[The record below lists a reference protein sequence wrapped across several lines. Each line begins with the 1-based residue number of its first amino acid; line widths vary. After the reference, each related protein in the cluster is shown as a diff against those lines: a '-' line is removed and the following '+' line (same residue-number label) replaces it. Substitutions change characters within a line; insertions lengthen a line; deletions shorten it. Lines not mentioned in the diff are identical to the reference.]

1 VARRI
6 NLSQIGGYAEE
17 KMEKLLREVV
27 FETET
32 RLKLGSPVDTGRFRG
47 SWVLGENQASAYDAG
62 EYQPATGKYRGQT
75 QPPASPALEKRVSI
89 GYQAGQEKIGNVYH
103 ISNSLPYAYRLAYE
117 DWSTQAPA
125 GWVDLIGRE
134 MQAYAKQQ
142 ADRIG
147 RQD

>member
-17 KMEKLLREVV
+17 KMEKLLRVVV

-75 QPPASPALEKRVSI
+75 QPPESPALKKRVSI

-103 ISNSLPYAYRLAYE
+103 ISNSLPYAEALANGH
-117 DWSTQAPA
+117 STQAPA

-134 MQAYAKQQ
+134 IQAYAKQQ

-147 RQD
+147 RED

>member
-17 KMEKLLREVV
+17 KMEKLLRVVV

-75 QPPASPALEKRVSI
+75 QPPASPALKKRVSI

-103 ISNSLPYAYRLAYE
+103 ISNSLPYAEALANGH
-117 DWSTQAPA
+117 STQAPA

>member
-1 VARRI
+1 MARRI

-103 ISNSLPYAYRLAYE
+103 ISNSLPYAEALANGH
-117 DWSTQAPA
+117 STQAPA

>member
-1 VARRI
+1 MARRI

-17 KMEKLLREVV
+17 KMEKLLRVVV

-103 ISNSLPYAYRLAYE
+103 ISNSLPYAEALANGH
-117 DWSTQAPA
+117 STQAPA

>member
-1 VARRI
+1 MARRI

-17 KMEKLLREVV
+17 KMEKLLRVVV

-47 SWVLGENQASAYDAG
+47 SWVLGENQASTYDAG

-103 ISNSLPYAYRLAYE
+103 ISNSLPYAEALANGH
-117 DWSTQAPA
+117 STQAPA

>member
-17 KMEKLLREVV
+17 KMEKLLRAVV

-75 QPPASPALEKRVSI
+75 QPPESPALKKRVSI

-103 ISNSLPYAYRLAYE
+103 ISNSLPYAEALANGH
-117 DWSTQAPA
+117 STQAPA

-134 MQAYAKQQ
+134 IQAYAKQQ

-147 RQD
+147 RED

>member
-1 VARRI
+1 MARRI

-17 KMEKLLREVV
+17 KMEKLLRAVV

-75 QPPASPALEKRVSI
+75 QPPESPALKKRVSI

-103 ISNSLPYAYRLAYE
+103 ISNSLPYAEALANGH
-117 DWSTQAPA
+117 STQAPA

>member
-1 VARRI
+1 MARRI

-17 KMEKLLREVV
+17 KMEKLLRVVV

-62 EYQPATGKYRGQT
+62 DYQPATGKYRGQT

-103 ISNSLPYAYRLAYE
+103 ISNSLPYAEALANGH
-117 DWSTQAPA
+117 STQAPA

-147 RQD
+147 RED

>member
-1 VARRI
+1 MARRI

-32 RLKLGSPVDTGRFRG
+32 RLKLGIPVDTGRFRG

-103 ISNSLPYAYRLAYE
+103 ISNSLPYAEALANGH
-117 DWSTQAPA
+117 STQAPA

-147 RQD
+147 RED

>member
-1 VARRI
+1 MARRI

-17 KMEKLLREVV
+17 KMEKLLRAVV

-75 QPPASPALEKRVSI
+75 QPPASPALKKRVSI

-103 ISNSLPYAYRLAYE
+103 ISNSLPYAEALANGH
-117 DWSTQAPA
+117 STQAPA

>member
-1 VARRI
+1 MARRI

-103 ISNSLPYAYRLAYE
+103 ISNSLPYAEALANGH
-117 DWSTQAPA
+117 STQAPA

-134 MQAYAKQQ
+134 MQAYAKQL

-147 RQD
+147 RED

>member
-17 KMEKLLREVV
+17 KMEKLLRVVV

-47 SWVLGENQASAYDAG
+47 SWVLGENQASTYDAG

-103 ISNSLPYAYRLAYE
+103 ISNSLPYAEALANGH
-117 DWSTQAPA
+117 STQAPA

>member
-1 VARRI
+1 MARRI

-17 KMEKLLREVV
+17 KMEKLLRVVV

-75 QPPASPALEKRVSI
+75 QPPESPALKKRVSI

-103 ISNSLPYAYRLAYE
+103 ISNSLPYAEALANGH
-117 DWSTQAPA
+117 STQAPA

-134 MQAYAKQQ
+134 IQAYAKQQ

-147 RQD
+147 RED

>member
-1 VARRI
+1 
-6 NLSQIGGYAEE
+6 
-17 KMEKLLREVV
+17 MEKLLRVVV

-75 QPPASPALEKRVSI
+75 QPPESPALKKRVSI

-103 ISNSLPYAYRLAYE
+103 ISNSLPYAEALANGH
-117 DWSTQAPA
+117 STQAPA

-147 RQD
+147 RED

>member
-1 VARRI
+1 
-6 NLSQIGGYAEE
+6 
-17 KMEKLLREVV
+17 M
-27 FETET
+27 
-32 RLKLGSPVDTGRFRG
+32 
-47 SWVLGENQASAYDAG
+47 GENQASAYDAG

-103 ISNSLPYAYRLAYE
+103 ISNSLPYAEALANGH
-117 DWSTQAPA
+117 STQAPA

-147 RQD
+147 RED

>member
-17 KMEKLLREVV
+17 KMEKLLRAVV

-75 QPPASPALEKRVSI
+75 QPPESPALKKRVSI

-103 ISNSLPYAYRLAYE
+103 ISNSLPYAEALANGH
-117 DWSTQAPA
+117 STQAPA

>member
-1 VARRI
+1 MARRI

-17 KMEKLLREVV
+17 KMEKLLRVVV

-62 EYQPATGKYRGQT
+62 EYQPATGQYRGQT

-103 ISNSLPYAYRLAYE
+103 ISNSLPYAEALANGH
-117 DWSTQAPA
+117 STQAPA

-147 RQD
+147 RED

>member
-1 VARRI
+1 MARRI

-62 EYQPATGKYRGQT
+62 EYQPATGKYRGQS
-75 QPPASPALEKRVSI
+75 QPPKEPALEKRVSI

-103 ISNSLPYAYRLAYE
+103 ISNSLPYAEALANGH
-117 DWSTQAPA
+117 STQAPA
-125 GWVDLIGRE
+125 GWIDLVARE

-147 RQD
+147 RED

>member
-1 VARRI
+1 MARRI

-17 KMEKLLREVV
+17 KMEKLLRVVV

-103 ISNSLPYAYRLAYE
+103 ISNSLPYAEALANGH
-117 DWSTQAPA
+117 STQAPA
-125 GWVDLIGRE
+125 GWIDLVARE

-147 RQD
+147 RED